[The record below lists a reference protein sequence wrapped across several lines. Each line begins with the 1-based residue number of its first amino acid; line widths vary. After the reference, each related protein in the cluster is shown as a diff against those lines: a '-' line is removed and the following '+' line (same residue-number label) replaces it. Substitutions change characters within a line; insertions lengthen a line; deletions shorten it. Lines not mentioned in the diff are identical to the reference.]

1 MLSNASKS
9 PSESL
14 IQKIKHTLFLS
25 SDNLASQVRSWSKW
39 LTPGISIKRWLLL
52 NVIGIFLV
60 SLGLNSLWEL
70 FVVNYPFAL
79 LSQLL
84 VSMNYWFSS
93 YIFGLGAIAV
103 GLYLACWGQ
112 ARSITSIFKA
122 LNPEG
127 HQHLVDILLSHHR
140 LNRGHKIVAL
150 GGGTG
155 LSSLL
160 RGLKHHSSNLTAV
173 VTVADDGGSSG
184 RLREELGVLP
194 PGDIRNCITALAKE
208 ESLLSKLFQYRFAA
222 GGGLEG
228 HSFGNLFLTAMSE
241 VTGNLETAIAASSK
255 ILAVQG
261 QVLPATLSNVELW
274 AELDQGQF
282 VRGESK
288 IAATKGKISKIGCFP
303 SNPKALPAALKAIES
318 ADCIVLG
325 PGSLYTSIIPN
336 LLVPEIR
343 NAIANA
349 NVPCVYVC
357 NIMTQPGETDG
368 YSVADH
374 IKAIDEV
381 CGEKLFDAVLV
392 NQTAPS
398 DKAIE
403 QYAQE
408 DSQPVLIDREAI
420 KATGRQ
426 IILADV
432 LDEDPQTHHIRHHS
446 PKLAQALNN
455 LVGKI
460 NCTKKNQSCKVDLN
474 NQKYRQLPNS
484 SINHSRK
491 IIPNPSIKIFIK
503 YWCRDVNFYVS
514 TWLYGFY
521 I

>member
-1 MLSNASKS
+1 MISNAPKS
-9 PSESL
+9 STKSL
-14 IQKIKHTLFLS
+14 IQKIKHTLFTF
-25 SDNLASQVRSWSKW
+25 SDDLAKQVRSWSKW
-39 LTPGISIKRWLLL
+39 LTPGISIKRWLVL
-52 NVIGIFLV
+52 NVMGIFLI
-60 SLGLNSLWEL
+60 SLGLSNLWEL
-70 FVVNYPFAL
+70 LAVRYPFTL

-84 VSMNYWFSS
+84 VFINHLFSNYVVG
-93 YIFGLGAIAV
+93 ICAIAV

-112 ARSITSIFKA
+112 ARSITSIFQA
-122 LNPEG
+122 LNPESHG
-127 HQHLVDILLSHHR
+127 NLVDILLSHHR

-160 RGLKHHSSNLTAV
+160 RGLKHYSSNLTAI

-288 IAATKGKISKIGCFP
+288 IAATKGKINKIGCFP
-303 SNPKALPAALKAIES
+303 ANPKALPAVLKAIES

-343 NAIANA
+343 NAIAHA
-349 NVPCVYVC
+349 NVPCIYVC

-392 NQTAPS
+392 NQTLPS
-398 DKAIE
+398 KQAIAK
-403 QYAQE
+403 YVQE
-408 DSQPVLIDREAI
+408 DSQPVILDLEEI
-420 KATGRQ
+420 KATDRQ
-426 IILADV
+426 LILADI
-432 LDEDPQTHHIRHHS
+432 LDEDPRTHYIRHHS

-455 LVGKI
+455 LVNKI
-460 NCTKKNQSCKVDLN
+460 SCSKKNQSMPIDLN
-474 NQKYRQLPNS
+474 NGNISNYL
-484 SINHSRK
+484 
-491 IIPNPSIKIFIK
+491 IPQS
-503 YWCRDVNFYVS
+503 VAS
-514 TWLYGFY
+514 TTGE
-521 I
+521 

>member
-9 PSESL
+9 TSQSS
-14 IQKIKHTLFLS
+14 IKQIKYALFTS
-25 SDNLASQVRSWSKW
+25 SDDLARQVRSWSKW

-52 NVIGIFLV
+52 NVMGILLI
-60 SLGLNSLWEL
+60 SLGLTNLWEL
-70 FVVNYPFAL
+70 SIANNL
-79 LSQLL
+79 LGWLRELSISLDCL
-84 VSMNYWFSS
+84 GNN
-93 YIFGLGAIAV
+93 YIFGIGAIAV

-112 ARSITSIFKA
+112 ARSITSVFMA

-127 HQHLVDILLSHHR
+127 HQNLVDILLDRHR

-160 RGLKHHSSNLTAV
+160 RGLKHYSSNLTAV

-222 GGGLEG
+222 GGGLAG

-274 AELDQGQF
+274 AELDRGQF

-288 IAATKGKISKIGCFP
+288 IAATQGKINKIGCFP
-303 SNPKALPAALKAIES
+303 ANPKALPAALKAIKS

-343 NAIANA
+343 KAIANA
-349 NVPCVYVC
+349 TVPCIYVC
-357 NIMTQPGETDG
+357 NIMTQAGETDG

-374 IKAIDEV
+374 IKAIDEA

-398 DKAIE
+398 AKAIAK
-403 QYAQE
+403 YAQE
-408 DSQPVLIDREAI
+408 NSQPVFIDTEAI
-420 KATGRQ
+420 EATGRQ
-426 IILADV
+426 IILADI
-432 LDEDPQTHHIRHHS
+432 LDENPRTHYIRHHS
-446 PKLAQALNN
+446 PKLARALNN

-460 NCTKKNQSCKVDLN
+460 NCTNKNKVFIDSSDRN
-474 NQKYRQLPNS
+474 VRNHIS
-484 SINHSRK
+484 FSIN
-491 IIPNPSIKIFIK
+491 
-503 YWCRDVNFYVS
+503 
-514 TWLYGFY
+514 
-521 I
+521 

>member
-1 MLSNASKS
+1 MPVKYFIFIPRNFINMLSNAPKLFL
-9 PSESL
+9 ESL
-14 IQKIKHTLFLS
+14 IAKINHAVFMS
-25 SDNLASQVRSWSKW
+25 SDDLAQQTKSWAKW
-39 LTPGISIKRWLLL
+39 LTPGISVKRWLLL
-52 NVIGIFLV
+52 SMTGIFLI
-60 SLGLNSLWEL
+60 SLGLSNLWAL
-70 FVVNYPFAL
+70 LAIKHPITL

-84 VSMNYWFSS
+84 ALIDRLSSNY
-93 YIFGLGAIAV
+93 IIDICAIAV

-112 ARSITSIFKA
+112 IRSITSIFQA
-122 LNPEG
+122 LNLEG
-127 HQHLVDILLSHHR
+127 HQNLVDILLSHHR

-160 RGLKHHSSNLTAV
+160 RGLKHYSSNLTAI

-208 ESLLSKLFQYRFAA
+208 ESLLTRLFQYRFAA

-261 QVLPATLSNVELW
+261 QVLPATLSNVDLW
-274 AELDQGQF
+274 AELDRGQF
-282 VRGESK
+282 IRGESK
-288 IAATKGKISKIGCFP
+288 IAAAKGKINKIGCFP
-303 SNPKALPAALKAIES
+303 ANPKALPAALRAIES
-318 ADCIVLG
+318 ADCIILG

-349 NVPCVYVC
+349 NVPCIYVC

-398 DKAIE
+398 QQAIAK
-403 QYAQE
+403 YVQE
-408 DSQPVLIDREAI
+408 DSQPVVLDLEEI

-426 IILADV
+426 LILADI

-446 PKLAQALNN
+446 PKLARALDN
-455 LVGKI
+455 LVCKI
-460 NCTKKNQSCKVDLN
+460 NCTKKNQSMQFDLN
-474 NQKYRQLPNS
+474 NRDISNYL
-484 SINHSRK
+484 
-491 IIPNPSIKIFIK
+491 IPQSVF
-503 YWCRDVNFYVS
+503 S
-514 TWLYGFY
+514 TASK
-521 I
+521 